1 MAYRNIF
8 REKKRTVLVFASL
21 LMGVIALLSTQTF
34 LNSLDLKNFA
44 DYYLP
49 NDFVIYTDCS
59 SEEDFEIKDNEKTE
73 ASIKLA
79 DDIRKVKGI
88 TEVMTN
94 TSANISLVYDKE
106 TFEPFLKEAAER
118 DGSNSDDIAKIYENP
133 KNNLKYNAPIL
144 GIDAAMMEMHNT
156 KAKKNVDIDKFE
168 KGEICFIGYIND
180 KTKAAQME
188 GKTITLINEKTG
200 RKKDIKVGVC
210 ASGDDN
216 ALLEIGYYWCTVG
229 APECVLVS
237 QSVINELSDSPHVE
251 TIIAN
256 CSPENEESVRMQIKQ
271 LTQHNISIPS
281 VAHIQIK
288 SEGLEEFRSS
298 ILSMRIMTSGICA
311 VLILIGIINF
321 INVML
326 TGIFTRRNEL
336 AVMESIGMT
345 KKQVRKMLIFEGFY
359 YALITDGLILTLGS
373 GIVYMFGKL
382 SLKIADYAIFSYPWQ
397 LIICISLI
405 ILIICILVP
414 AAVYRIVA
422 KNSVTDRLRSTE

>member
-1 MAYRNIF
+1 
-8 REKKRTVLVFASL
+8 
-21 LMGVIALLSTQTF
+21 
-34 LNSLDLKNFA
+34 
-44 DYYLP
+44 
-49 NDFVIYTDCS
+49 
-59 SEEDFEIKDNEKTE
+59 
-73 ASIKLA
+73 
-79 DDIRKVKGI
+79 
-88 TEVMTN
+88 
-94 TSANISLVYDKE
+94 
-106 TFEPFLKEAAER
+106 
-118 DGSNSDDIAKIYENP
+118 
-133 KNNLKYNAPIL
+133 
-144 GIDAAMMEMHNT
+144 
-156 KAKKNVDIDKFE
+156 
-168 KGEICFIGYIND
+168 
-180 KTKAAQME
+180 ME

-210 ASGDDN
+210 ASSDDN

-229 APECVLVS
+229 APEYVLVS

-288 SEGLEEFRSS
+288 SEELEEFRSS

-311 VLILIGIINF
+311 ILILIGIINF

-359 YALITDGLILTLGS
+359 YALITDSLILTLGS
-373 GIVYMFGKL
+373 GIVYIFGKL

>member
-1 MAYRNIF
+1 MQILTSQNLCKYYGSGENMVKALDNVSVSIDDGEFVSIIGTSGSGKSTLLNMLGGLDRPTSGEVYVKNKKLSDMNDEELTIFRRRNIGF
-8 REKKRTVLVFASL
+8 IFQNYNLVPVLNVYENIVL
-21 LMGVIALLSTQTF
+21 PIELDGTKVDKNYIQT
-34 LNSLDLKNFA
+34 
-44 DYYLP
+44 
-49 NDFVIYTDCS
+49 I
-59 SEEDFEIKDNEKTE
+59 IKTLGLNEKVN
-73 ASIKLA
+73 AMPNQLSGGQQQRVAIARALA
-79 DDIRKVKGI
+79 
-88 TEVMTN
+88 
-94 TSANISLVYDKE
+94 
-106 TFEPFLKEAAER
+106 
-118 DGSNSDDIAKIYENP
+118 AKPAI
-133 KNNLKYNAPIL
+133 I
-144 GIDAAMMEMHNT
+144 
-156 KAKKNVDIDKFE
+156 
-168 KGEICFIGYIND
+168 
-180 KTKAAQME
+180 
-188 GKTITLINEKTG
+188 INEKTG

-210 ASGDDN
+210 ASSDDN

-229 APECVLVS
+229 APEYVLVS

-288 SEGLEEFRSS
+288 SEELEEFRSS
-298 ILSMRIMTSGICA
+298 ILSMRTMTSGICA
-311 VLILIGIINF
+311 ILILIGIINF

-359 YALITDGLILTLGS
+359 YALITDSLILTLGS
-373 GIVYMFGKL
+373 GIVYIFGKL